1 MFDRVSSSRK
11 PLAILAGGYIA
22 KVVAIAAFGYFA
34 STQLYQLHEITEQL
48 YEHPFAVSNAAAE
61 LNADTAQIRIRMLQ
75 IASAHQPTEIDE
87 YVREVETVNS
97 DAWLRF
103 KVIKQGFLGDMRKVD
118 EIGREMQ
125 RWETVRA
132 EIIAV
137 ARAGER
143 ARAQAMVAETGSV
156 SYERIRTDLVYVS
169 TYAHRRAE
177 AFMLEANY
185 KADYA
190 AHNLLWLTG
199 MLVSMVVLGA
209 VYVFGLFYRHSSTLE
224 SEAHTDSLTGLL
236 NRHQFHV
243 LAEHEFRRIERYG
256 GELSVLV
263 LDIDYFKKVNDRYGH
278 AAGDAVLRA
287 CSDIMRRHV
296 RSSDLICR
304 WGGEEFVVLLPQM
317 DMDGAYEIARRINQY
332 TASAPVETAG
342 GKIAYTL
349 SIGVAEYTGQ
359 AHISQL
365 IELADIA
372 LYRAKQA
379 GRNRVTVFAPGLN
392 MPEADSSP
400 EPEQSA

>member
-34 STQLYQLHEITEQL
+34 STQMYQLHEITEQL

-61 LNADTAQIRIRMLQ
+61 LKSDAAQIRIRMLQ
-75 IASAHQPTEIDE
+75 IAMAKTPGEIDE
-87 YVREVETVNS
+87 YAREVESANL
-97 DAWLRF
+97 DAKQRLAM
-103 KVIKQGFLGDMRKVD
+103 IKQGFLGDMRQVE
-118 EIGREMQ
+118 EIEQAMQ
-125 RWETVRA
+125 TWETLRTGILLDARNGHPA
-132 EIIAV
+132 E
-137 ARAGER
+137 ARSLVLGPGTALYGRIQER
-143 ARAQAMVAETGSV
+143 
-156 SYERIRTDLVYVS
+156 LVYVS

-177 AFMLEANY
+177 AFVREANY
-185 KADYA
+185 KADFA
-190 AHNLLWLTG
+190 ANNLLWLTG
-199 MLVSMVVLGA
+199 MIVAMVVLGA

-263 LDIDYFKKVNDRYGH
+263 LDIDYFKQINDRYGH
-278 AAGDAVLRA
+278 AAGDVVLRA

-317 DMDGAYEIARRINQY
+317 DMDGAYEIARRISQY
-332 TASAPVETAG
+332 TAAAPVETDG

-349 SIGVAEYTGQ
+349 SGGVAEYNGQ
-359 AHISQL
+359 ADISDL
-365 IELADIA
+365 IDLADIA
-372 LYRAKQA
+372 LYRAKKG
-379 GRNRVTVFAPGLN
+379 GRNRVAVFTPGLN

-400 EPEQSA
+400 DSEQSV